1 MGKQELSLLKLQTLG
16 CKIVRKMYELNKF
29 YNYVIKEQERYLY
42 CFDSTV
48 LYGMYL
54 ISATNFKD
62 YAKAI
67 IKSTSKQMEEAC
79 LS

>member
-1 MGKQELSLLKLQTLG
+1 MHKLQTVG
-16 CKIVRKMYELNKF
+16 RKIVRKMYEVNIF
-29 YNYVIKEQERYLY
+29 YSYIIKEQEKYLY

-67 IKSTSKQMEEAC
+67 IKNTSKQMEEAC
-79 LS
+79 IS